1 MNRLGLVIPAYNV
14 ASALRRLLEQISDQ
28 LTDGVQ
34 VIVVDDGSAD
44 NTLAVAQQ
52 FESDSVKVLHQ
63 NNGGVG
69 SARNYGIQE
78 CDAEYIWFVDADDE
92 IMPDAIAT
100 LLVAIDREPSDC
112 YLFGLIKQRKQS
124 KEHIV
129 NSESFWYE
137 GSQTIADNFDRV
149 FSENLLNPLW
159 NKVFNKG
166 IIERKKIR
174 FSAIPSGEDAEF
186 VLRFLSEA
194 ESLYVM
200 TDILYQY
207 KLLSD
212 TSSAHV
218 AHPNYISDHAQM
230 FAALMDY
237 CQKTGAKAASIKA
250 RWAAETTM
258 GFRWNVYNS
267 LKTPKTYYA
276 FSKAVR
282 KQQADMDNLLS
293 TLGDYSKIGGVR
305 GLIQR
310 FYFFSFLFIKFRS
323 FHD

>member
-14 ASALRRLLEQISDQ
+14 APALRGLLEQISAQ

-34 VIVVDDGSAD
+34 VVVVDDGSAD
-44 NTLAVAQQ
+44 NTLAVARQ
-52 FESDSVKVLHQ
+52 FESDSIKVLHQ
-63 NNGGVG
+63 DNGGVG
-69 SARNYGIQE
+69 SARNRGIEE
-78 CDAEYIWFVDADDE
+78 CDAEYIWFVDADDG
-92 IMPDAIAT
+92 IMPGAIAT
-100 LLVAIDREPSDC
+100 LLATIDREPSDC
-112 YLFGLIKQRKQS
+112 YLFGLIKQRKQF
-124 KEHIV
+124 KEQIV
-129 NSESFWYE
+129 NSESSRYD
-137 GSQTIADNFDRV
+137 GTQTIADNFDRL

-159 NKVFNKG
+159 NKVFNKD
-166 IIERKKIR
+166 IIERAEIR
-174 FSAIPSGEDAEF
+174 FSTIPSGEDAEF
-186 VLRFLSEA
+186 ILRFLSEA

-200 TDILYQY
+200 TDVLYLY

-218 AHPNYISDHAQM
+218 AHPSFISDHAQM

-258 GFRWNVYNS
+258 GFRRNIYNG
-267 LKTPKTYYA
+267 LKKPKTYYA
-276 FSKAVR
+276 FSKAAR
-282 KQQADMDNLLS
+282 KQQTDMDNLLS
-293 TLGDYSKIGGVR
+293 TLGDYSKIGGVH